1 MDTENM
7 LSELN
12 KFTRRE
18 HTADEVYMFDIILC
32 DNDVDRDFEA
42 FSDKSLK
49 KLCELFVGKTGIFDH
64 NPKGSNQTARIFHTE
79 LVTDENRT
87 TKLNTP
93 YTALKA
99 CGYMVR
105 TDSNSDLIKEIDAGI
120 KKEVSIS
127 CSAGSKTCSICG
139 ADLKKSHCSH
149 VKGRTY
155 GGKLCYSVINDISDA
170 YEWSFVAVPAQVNA
184 GITKKFSEFERNQ
197 AVSHQENQIADEVTK
212 GLKEDIVKFM
222 FLKSGADYSV
232 ISDAVSKMSMEE
244 LLSLRKELGATVS
257 KTIPKKPQLIPEKQ
271 VQELSDYRI

>member
-1 MDTENM
+1 MDKENM
-7 LSELN
+7 LTELN

-18 HTADEVYMFDIILC
+18 HTADEVYMFDVILC

-42 FSDKSLK
+42 FSENSLR

-79 LVTDENRT
+79 LVTDENRK

-149 VKGRTY
+149 VKGKTY
-155 GGKLCYSVINDISDA
+155 SGKLCYSIINDISDA

-184 GITKKFSEFERNQ
+184 GITKKFGDIAENQ
-197 AVSHQENQIADEVTK
+197 AVSQQENKMIEMIAKSLEH
-212 GLKEDIVKFM
+212 DIIKLM

-232 ISDAVSKMSMEE
+232 ISNAVSKMSLSEMFLLREE
-244 LLSLRKELGATVS
+244 LCAEVS
-257 KTIPKKPQLIPEKQ
+257 KTVPKKSQLVTEKQ
-271 VQELSDYRI
+271 KQELSDYRI

>member
-1 MDTENM
+1 M
-7 LSELN
+7 LEKLN
-12 KFTRRE
+12 RFTRRE
-18 HTADEVYMFDIILC
+18 HTEDEVYIFDVILC

-42 FSDKSLK
+42 FSDKALK

-197 AVSHQENQIADEVTK
+197 AVSHQENRIADEVTK

-232 ISDAVSKMSMEE
+232 ISNAVSKMSMEE
-244 LLSLRKELGATVS
+244 LLSLRKELCTTVS

-271 VQELSDYRI
+271 AQELSDYRI

>member
-42 FSDKSLK
+42 FSEKSLK

-184 GITKKFSEFERNQ
+184 GITKKFGDLAENQ
-197 AVSHQENQIADEVTK
+197 VNSQEANQIADEVTK

-232 ISDAVSKMSMEE
+232 ISNAVSKMSMEE
-244 LLSLRKELGATVS
+244 LLSLRKELCTTVS

-271 VQELSDYRI
+271 AQELSDYRI

>member
-1 MDTENM
+1 MISLLYPDNYKQNGRIIGEKTVESLELKYVAM
-7 LSELN
+7 LICPYN
-12 KFTRRE
+12 T
-18 HTADEVYMFDIILC
+18 
-32 DNDVDRDFEA
+32 DFA
-42 FSDKSLK
+42 LK
-49 KLCELFVGKTGIFDH
+49 VL
-64 NPKGSNQTARIFHTE
+64 TE

-197 AVSHQENQIADEVTK
+197 VVSHQENRIADEVTK

-232 ISDAVSKMSMEE
+232 ISNAVSKMSMEE
-244 LLSLRKELGATVS
+244 LLSLRKELCTTVS

-271 VQELSDYRI
+271 AQELSDYRI

>member
-79 LVTDENRT
+79 LVTDENRN

-155 GGKLCYSVINDISDA
+155 GGKLCYSIINDISDA

-184 GITKKFSEFERNQ
+184 GITKKFGDLVENQ
-197 AVSHQENQIADEVTK
+197 VNSQELNQIADEVTK

-232 ISDAVSKMSMEE
+232 ISNAVSKMSMEE
-244 LLSLRKELGATVS
+244 LLSLRKELCTTVS

-271 VQELSDYRI
+271 AQELSDYRI